1 MAVED
6 RAKELN
12 SLAEKIRGSFTR
24 FNSQLKSISDKRK
37 RISRNVAERKERRAK
52 LKASASSFGRSI
64 GSITSNVL
72 KTPGDIFGKV
82 ISFASLFLLGALV
95 NMIPQREQQVDKD
108 LEKTKEKSTKVGNFF
123 IGMVDAV
130 KGFFGSFDKTKTTA
144 DNTIAGVNNSFEEAN
159 KEFSDLEKSFED
171 LNNSDKVTPTGGSE
185 DDIKDDDN
193 TDDVD
198 KKFKKPNAKGFGALK
213 RDSSIKKNY
222 EKVTKEFI
230 DTESALIRDSDLE
243 TVVQMQG
250 DVVPFNRKQILNKIE
265 ETLGRGDLQFGT
277 GVQDGKEVVII
288 SQKILVDN

>member
-52 LKASASSFGRSI
+52 LKASASSFGRSV

-130 KGFFGSFDKTKTTA
+130 KGFFGSFDKTNATA
-144 DNTIAGVNNSFEEAN
+144 DKTIAGIDDSSEEAN
-159 KEFSDLEKSFED
+159 KEFSDLEKSFENLD
-171 LNNSDKVTPTGGSE
+171 NSDKITPTGGSE
-185 DDIKDDDN
+185 DKIKDDDN

-198 KKFKKPNAKGFGALK
+198 NKFKKPNAKGFGALK
-213 RDSSIKKNY
+213 RDSKIKKNY
-222 EKVTKEFI
+222 EKVSEEFI
-230 DTESALIRDSDLE
+230 DTKSALVRDKDLGSGE
-243 TVVQMQG
+243 
-250 DVVPFNRKQILNKIE
+250 VVPFNRKMIINRIE
-265 ETLGRGDLQFGT
+265 DTFGRTDLTFEDK
-277 GVQDGKEVVII
+277 VMDGKEVIVISRKVI
-288 SQKILVDN
+288 TDAG

>member
-37 RISRNVAERKERRAK
+37 RVSRNVAERKKRRSK
-52 LKASASSFGRSI
+52 LKATTSSFGKSI
-64 GSITSNVL
+64 SNITSNVL

-144 DNTIAGVNNSFEEAN
+144 DNTLAGVNDSFEEAN
-159 KEFSDLEKSFED
+159 KEFSDLEKSFENLD
-171 LNNSDKVTPTGGSE
+171 NSNNIKPGGTE
-185 DDIKDDDN
+185 DDIEDDDN

-213 RDSSIKKNY
+213 RDSNIKKNY
-222 EKVTKEFI
+222 EKVTEEFI
-230 DTESALIRDSDLE
+230 DTESALVRDKDLQ
-243 TVVQMQG
+243 TVVKVQG

-288 SQKILVDN
+288 SQKILVD

>member
-37 RISRNVAERKERRAK
+37 RMSRNVAERKKRRSK
-52 LKASASSFGRSI
+52 LKTTTSSFGKSI
-64 GSITSNVL
+64 GNITSNVL

-130 KGFFGSFDKTKTTA
+130 KGFFGSFDKTNATA
-144 DNTIAGVNNSFEEAN
+144 DKTIAGIDDSSEEAN
-159 KEFSDLEKSFED
+159 KEFSDLEKSFENLD
-171 LNNSDKVTPTGGSE
+171 NSDKITPTGKE
-185 DDIKDDDN
+185 DDLKNDDN

-198 KKFKKPNAKGFGALK
+198 SKFKKPNAKGFGALK
-213 RDSSIKKNY
+213 RDSKIKKNY
-222 EKVTKEFI
+222 EKVSEEFI
-230 DTESALIRDSDLE
+230 DTKSALVRDKDLGSGE
-243 TVVQMQG
+243 
-250 DVVPFNRKQILNKIE
+250 VVPFDRKMIINRIE
-265 ETLGRGDLQFGT
+265 DTFGRTDLTFEDK
-277 GVQDGKEVVII
+277 VMDGKEVIVISRKVI
-288 SQKILVDN
+288 VD

>member
-52 LKASASSFGRSI
+52 LKASASSFGRSV

-82 ISFASLFLLGALV
+82 ISFASLFLLGTLV

-130 KGFFGSFDKTKTTA
+130 KGFFGSFDKTNATA
-144 DNTIAGVNNSFEEAN
+144 DKTIAGIDDSSEEAN
-159 KEFSDLEKSFED
+159 KEFSDLEKSFENLD
-171 LNNSDKVTPTGGSE
+171 NSDKITPTGGSE
-185 DDIKDDDN
+185 DKIKDDDN

-198 KKFKKPNAKGFGALK
+198 NKFKKPNAKGFGALK
-213 RDSSIKKNY
+213 RDSKIKKNY
-222 EKVTKEFI
+222 EKVSEEFI
-230 DTESALIRDSDLE
+230 DTKSALVRDKDLGSGE
-243 TVVQMQG
+243 
-250 DVVPFNRKQILNKIE
+250 VVPFNRKMIINRIE
-265 ETLGRGDLQFGT
+265 DTFGRTDLTFEDK
-277 GVQDGKEVVII
+277 VMDGKEVIVISRKVI
-288 SQKILVDN
+288 TDAG

>member
-52 LKASASSFGRSI
+52 LKASASSFGRSV

-123 IGMVDAV
+123 TGMVDAV
-130 KGFFGSFDKTKTTA
+130 KGFFGSFDKTNATA
-144 DNTIAGVNNSFEEAN
+144 DKTIAGIDDSSEEAN

-171 LNNSDKVTPTGGSE
+171 LDNSDKITPTGGSE
-185 DDIKDDDN
+185 DKIKDDDN

-198 KKFKKPNAKGFGALK
+198 SKFKKPNAKGFGALK
-213 RDSSIKKNY
+213 RDNKIQKNY
-222 EKVTKEFI
+222 EKVSEEFI
-230 DTESALIRDSDLE
+230 DTESALVRDYQLRPKELIPFDKKMIINRIEDTFGRSDLTFE
-243 TVVQMQG
+243 DKVM
-250 DVVPFNRKQILNKIE
+250 
-265 ETLGRGDLQFGT
+265 
-277 GVQDGKEVVII
+277 DGKEVIVI
-288 SQKILVDN
+288 SQKVLVD

>member
-37 RISRNVAERKERRAK
+37 RISRNVTERKKRRSK
-52 LKASASSFGRSI
+52 LKATTSSFGKSI
-64 GSITSNVL
+64 GNITSNVL

-82 ISFASLFLLGALV
+82 ISFVSLFLLGALV

-130 KGFFGSFDKTKTTA
+130 KGFFGSFDKTNATA
-144 DNTIAGVNNSFEEAN
+144 DKTIAGIDDSSEEAN

-171 LNNSDKVTPTGGSE
+171 LDNSDKITPTGGSE
-185 DDIKDDDN
+185 DKIKDDDN

-198 KKFKKPNAKGFGALK
+198 NKFKKPNAKGFGALK
-213 RDSSIKKNY
+213 RDSKIKKNY
-222 EKVTKEFI
+222 EKVSSEFI
-230 DTESALIRDSDLE
+230 DTKSALIRDQDLVKD
-243 TVVQMQG
+243 TMQG
-250 DVVPFNRKQILNKIE
+250 EVVPFNRKQVLNKIE
-265 ETLGRGDLQFGT
+265 ETLGRGDLQFAT
-277 GVQDGKEVVII
+277 GVQDGKEVIVISRKVI
-288 SQKILVDN
+288 VD

>member
-130 KGFFGSFDKTKTTA
+130 KGFFGSFDKTNATA
-144 DNTIAGVNNSFEEAN
+144 DKTIAGIDDSSEEAN
-159 KEFSDLEKSFED
+159 KEFSDLEKSFENLD
-171 LNNSDKVTPTGGSE
+171 NSDKITPTGGSE
-185 DDIKDDDN
+185 DKIKDDNN

-198 KKFKKPNAKGFGALK
+198 SKFKKPNAKGFGALK
-213 RDSSIKKNY
+213 RDSKIKKNY
-222 EKVTKEFI
+222 EKVSEEFI
-230 DTESALIRDSDLE
+230 DTESALVRDKDLVKGT
-243 TVVQMQG
+243 TVG
-250 DVVPFNRKQILNKIE
+250 EVVPFNKKQVLNKIE
-265 ETLGRGDLQFGT
+265 ETLGRGELQFAT

-288 SQKILVDN
+288 SQKVLVD

>member
-52 LKASASSFGRSI
+52 LKASASSFGRSV

-95 NMIPQREQQVDKD
+95 NMIPQREQQVDRD

-123 IGMVDAV
+123 VGMVDAV
-130 KGFFGSFDKTKTTA
+130 KGFFGGFDKTNATA
-144 DNTIAGVNNSFEEAN
+144 DKTIAGIDDSSEEAN
-159 KEFSDLEKSFED
+159 KEFSDLEKSFENLD
-171 LNNSDKVTPTGGSE
+171 NSDKITPTGGSE
-185 DDIKDDDN
+185 DKIKDDNN

-198 KKFKKPNAKGFGALK
+198 SKFKKPNAKGFGALK
-213 RDSSIKKNY
+213 RDSKIKKNY
-222 EKVTKEFI
+222 EKVSKEFI
-230 DTESALIRDSDLE
+230 DTESALVRDKDLVKGT
-243 TVVQMQG
+243 TVG
-250 DVVPFNRKQILNKIE
+250 EVVPFNKKQVLNKIE
-265 ETLGRGDLQFGT
+265 ETLGRGELQFAT

-288 SQKILVDN
+288 SQKVLVDN

>member
-52 LKASASSFGRSI
+52 LKATTSSFGKSI
-64 GSITSNVL
+64 GNITSNVL

-130 KGFFGSFDKTKTTA
+130 KGFFGSFDKTNATA
-144 DNTIAGVNNSFEEAN
+144 DKTIAGIDDSSEEAN
-159 KEFSDLEKSFED
+159 KEFSDLEKSFEN
-171 LNNSDKVTPTGGSE
+171 LNNSDKITPTGGSE
-185 DDIKDDDN
+185 DTIKDDNN

-198 KKFKKPNAKGFGALK
+198 SKFKKPNAKGFGALK
-213 RDSSIKKNY
+213 RDSKIKKNY
-222 EKVTKEFI
+222 EKVSSEFI
-230 DTESALIRDSDLE
+230 DTKSALVRDKDLGSVE
-243 TVVQMQG
+243 
-250 DVVPFNRKQILNKIE
+250 VVPFDRKMIINRIE
-265 ETLGRGDLQFGT
+265 DTFGRTDLTFEDK
-277 GVQDGKEVVII
+277 VQDGKEVIVISRKVI
-288 SQKILVDN
+288 VD

>member
-52 LKASASSFGRSI
+52 LKASASSFGRSV

-130 KGFFGSFDKTKTTA
+130 KGFFGSFDKTNATA
-144 DNTIAGVNNSFEEAN
+144 DKTIAGIDDSSEEAN
-159 KEFSDLEKSFED
+159 KEFSDLEKSFENLD
-171 LNNSDKVTPTGGSE
+171 NSDKITPTGGSE
-185 DDIKDDDN
+185 DKIKDDDN

-198 KKFKKPNAKGFGALK
+198 SKFKKPNAKGFGALK
-213 RDSSIKKNY
+213 RDSKIKKNY
-222 EKVTKEFI
+222 EKVSEEFI
-230 DTESALIRDSDLE
+230 DTKSALVRDKDLGSGE
-243 TVVQMQG
+243 
-250 DVVPFNRKQILNKIE
+250 VVPFNRKLIINKIE
-265 ETLGRGDLQFGT
+265 DTFGRTDLKFEDK
-277 GVQDGKEVVII
+277 VMDGKEVIVISRKVI
-288 SQKILVDN
+288 VD

>member
-52 LKASASSFGRSI
+52 LKASASSFGRSV

-130 KGFFGSFDKTKTTA
+130 KGFFGSFDKTNATA
-144 DNTIAGVNNSFEEAN
+144 DKTIAGIDDSSEEAN
-159 KEFSDLEKSFED
+159 KEFSDLEKSFENLD
-171 LNNSDKVTPTGGSE
+171 NSDKITPTGGSE
-185 DDIKDDDN
+185 DKIKDDNN

-198 KKFKKPNAKGFGALK
+198 NKFKKPNAKGFGALK
-213 RDSSIKKNY
+213 RDNKIKKNY
-222 EKVTKEFI
+222 EKVSEEFI
-230 DTESALIRDSDLE
+230 DTKSALVRDKDLGSGE
-243 TVVQMQG
+243 
-250 DVVPFNRKQILNKIE
+250 VVPFDRKMIINRIE
-265 ETLGRGDLQFGT
+265 DTFGRTDLTFEDK
-277 GVQDGKEVVII
+277 VMDGKEVIVISRKVI
-288 SQKILVDN
+288 VDN

>member
-52 LKASASSFGRSI
+52 LKASASSFGRSV

-123 IGMVDAV
+123 VGMVDAV
-130 KGFFGSFDKTKTTA
+130 KGFFGGFDKTNATA
-144 DNTIAGVNNSFEEAN
+144 DKTIAGIDDSSEEAN
-159 KEFSDLEKSFED
+159 KEFSDLEKSFENLD
-171 LNNSDKVTPTGGSE
+171 NSDKVTSTGGSE
-185 DDIKDDDN
+185 DKIKDDDN

-198 KKFKKPNAKGFGALK
+198 NKFKKPNAKGFGALK
-213 RDSSIKKNY
+213 RDSKIKKNY
-222 EKVTKEFI
+222 EKVSKEFI
-230 DTESALIRDSDLE
+230 DTESALVRDKDLVKST
-243 TVVQMQG
+243 TVG
-250 DVVPFNRKQILNKIE
+250 EVVPFNKKQVLNKIE
-265 ETLGRGDLQFGT
+265 ETLGRGELQFAT

-288 SQKILVDN
+288 SQKVLVD

>member
-12 SLAEKIRGSFTR
+12 SLAEKIRGSFNR

-37 RISRNVAERKERRAK
+37 RISRNVAERKKRRSK
-52 LKASASSFGRSI
+52 LKTTTSSFGKSI
-64 GSITSNVL
+64 GNITSNVL

-95 NMIPQREQQVDKD
+95 NMIPQREQQIDKD
-108 LEKTKEKSTKVGNFF
+108 LIKTKEKSTKIGNFF

-144 DNTIAGVNNSFEEAN
+144 DNTIAGVSDSFEEAN
-159 KEFSDLEKSFED
+159 KEFSNLEKSFEN
-171 LNNSDKVTPTGGSE
+171 LNNSNNITPTGGE

-198 KKFKKPNAKGFGALK
+198 NKFKKPNAKGFGALK
-213 RDSSIKKNY
+213 RNSDIKKNY

-230 DTESALIRDSDLE
+230 DTESALVRDKDLD
-243 TVVQMQG
+243 TVVTIQG

-288 SQKILVDN
+288 SQKILVD

>member
-52 LKASASSFGRSI
+52 LKASASSFGRSV

-130 KGFFGSFDKTKTTA
+130 KGFFGSFDKTNATA
-144 DNTIAGVNNSFEEAN
+144 DKTIAGIDDSSEEAN
-159 KEFSDLEKSFED
+159 KEFSDLEKSFEN
-171 LNNSDKVTPTGGSE
+171 LNNSDKITPTGGSE
-185 DDIKDDDN
+185 DTIKDDNN

-198 KKFKKPNAKGFGALK
+198 SKFKKPNAKGFGALK
-213 RDSSIKKNY
+213 RDSKIKKNY
-222 EKVTKEFI
+222 EKVSEEFI
-230 DTESALIRDSDLE
+230 DTESALVRDKDLVKGT
-243 TVVQMQG
+243 TVG
-250 DVVPFNRKQILNKIE
+250 EVVPFNKKQVLNKIE
-265 ETLGRGDLQFGT
+265 ETLGRGELQFAT

-288 SQKILVDN
+288 SQKVLVDN

>member
-37 RISRNVAERKERRAK
+37 RMSRNVAERKKRRSK
-52 LKASASSFGRSI
+52 LKATTSSFGKSI
-64 GSITSNVL
+64 GTITSNVL

-130 KGFFGSFDKTKTTA
+130 KGFFGSFDKTNATA
-144 DNTIAGVNNSFEEAN
+144 DKTIAGIDDSSEEAN
-159 KEFSDLEKSFED
+159 KEFSDLEKSFENLD
-171 LNNSDKVTPTGGSE
+171 NSDKITPTGKE
-185 DDIKDDDN
+185 DDLKNDDN

-198 KKFKKPNAKGFGALK
+198 SKFKKPNAKGFGALK
-213 RDSSIKKNY
+213 RDSKIKKNY
-222 EKVTKEFI
+222 EKVSEEFI
-230 DTESALIRDSDLE
+230 DTKSALVRDKDLGSGE
-243 TVVQMQG
+243 
-250 DVVPFNRKQILNKIE
+250 VVPFDRKMIINRIE
-265 ETLGRGDLQFGT
+265 DTFGRTDLTFEDK
-277 GVQDGKEVVII
+277 VMDGKEVIVISRKVI
-288 SQKILVDN
+288 VD

>member
-12 SLAEKIRGSFTR
+12 SLAEKIRGSFNR

-37 RISRNVAERKERRAK
+37 RMSRNVAERKKRRSK
-52 LKASASSFGRSI
+52 LKSTTSSFGKSI
-64 GSITSNVL
+64 GNITSNVL

-95 NMIPQREQQVDKD
+95 NMIPQREQQVDKN

-144 DNTIAGVNNSFEEAN
+144 DNTIVGVNDSFEEAN
-159 KEFSDLEKSFED
+159 KEFSDLEKSFEN
-171 LNNSDKVTPTGGSE
+171 LNNSDNITPTGGSE
-185 DDIKDDDN
+185 DDVNDDDN

-198 KKFKKPNAKGFGALK
+198 RKFKKPNTKGFGALK

-243 TVVQMQG
+243 TVVQIQG

-277 GVQDGKEVVII
+277 GVQDGKEVIII
-288 SQKILVDN
+288 SQKILVD

>member
-52 LKASASSFGRSI
+52 LKASASSFGRSV

-130 KGFFGSFDKTKTTA
+130 KGFFDSFDKTNATA
-144 DNTIAGVNNSFEEAN
+144 DKTIAGIDDSSEEAN
-159 KEFSDLEKSFED
+159 KEFSDLEKSFENLD
-171 LNNSDKVTPTGGSE
+171 NSDKITPTGGSE
-185 DDIKDDDN
+185 DKIKDDNN

-198 KKFKKPNAKGFGALK
+198 SKFKKPNAKGFGALK
-213 RDSSIKKNY
+213 RDSKIKKNY
-222 EKVTKEFI
+222 EKVSEEFI
-230 DTESALIRDSDLE
+230 DTESALVRDKDLVKE
-243 TVVQMQG
+243 TTVG
-250 DVVPFNRKQILNKIE
+250 EVVPFNKKQVLNKIE
-265 ETLGRGDLQFGT
+265 ETLGRGELQFAT

-288 SQKILVDN
+288 SQKVLVDN

>member
-37 RISRNVAERKERRAK
+37 RMSRNVAERKKRRSK
-52 LKASASSFGRSI
+52 LKATTSSFGKSI
-64 GSITSNVL
+64 GNITSNVL

-123 IGMVDAV
+123 IGMVDAI

-144 DNTIAGVNNSFEEAN
+144 DNTLAGVNDSFEEAN
-159 KEFSDLEKSFED
+159 KEFSDLEKSFQNLD
-171 LNNSDKVTPTGGSE
+171 NSNNIKPGGTE
-185 DDIKDDDN
+185 DDVEDDDN

-213 RDSSIKKNY
+213 RDSNIKKNY
-222 EKVTKEFI
+222 EKVTEEFI

-243 TVVQMQG
+243 TVVQIQG

-288 SQKILVDN
+288 SQKILVD

>member
-52 LKASASSFGRSI
+52 LKASASSFGRSV

-123 IGMVDAV
+123 VGMVDAV
-130 KGFFGSFDKTKTTA
+130 KGFFGGFDKTNATA
-144 DNTIAGVNNSFEEAN
+144 DKTIAGIDDSSEEAN
-159 KEFSDLEKSFED
+159 KEFSDLEKSFENLD
-171 LNNSDKVTPTGGSE
+171 NSDKITPTGGSE
-185 DDIKDDDN
+185 DKIKDDNN

-198 KKFKKPNAKGFGALK
+198 SKFKKPNAKGFGALK
-213 RDSSIKKNY
+213 RDSKIKKNY
-222 EKVTKEFI
+222 EKVSEEFI
-230 DTESALIRDSDLE
+230 DTKSALVRDKDLGTGE
-243 TVVQMQG
+243 
-250 DVVPFNRKQILNKIE
+250 VVPFDRKMIINRIE
-265 ETLGRGDLQFGT
+265 DTFGRTDLTFEDK
-277 GVQDGKEVVII
+277 VMDGKEVIVISRKVI
-288 SQKILVDN
+288 VD

>member
-52 LKASASSFGRSI
+52 LKASASSFGRSV

-130 KGFFGSFDKTKTTA
+130 KGFFGSFDKTNATA
-144 DNTIAGVNNSFEEAN
+144 DKTIAGIDDSSEEAN
-159 KEFSDLEKSFED
+159 KEFSDLEKSFENLD
-171 LNNSDKVTPTGGSE
+171 NSDKITPTGGSE
-185 DDIKDDDN
+185 EEIKDDDN

-198 KKFKKPNAKGFGALK
+198 NKFKKPNAKGFGALK
-213 RDSSIKKNY
+213 RDSKIKKNY
-222 EKVTKEFI
+222 EKVSEEFI
-230 DTESALIRDSDLE
+230 DTKSALVRDKDLGSGE
-243 TVVQMQG
+243 
-250 DVVPFNRKQILNKIE
+250 VVPFNRKMIINRIE
-265 ETLGRGDLQFGT
+265 DTFGRTDLTFEDK
-277 GVQDGKEVVII
+277 VMDGKEVIVI
-288 SQKILVDN
+288 SQKVITDAG

>member
-52 LKASASSFGRSI
+52 LKASASSFGRSV

-82 ISFASLFLLGALV
+82 ISFASLFLLGTLV

-130 KGFFGSFDKTKTTA
+130 KGFFGSFDKTNATA
-144 DNTIAGVNNSFEEAN
+144 DKTIAGIDDSSEEAN
-159 KEFSDLEKSFED
+159 KEFSDLEKSFENLD
-171 LNNSDKVTPTGGSE
+171 NSDKITPTGGSE
-185 DDIKDDDN
+185 DKIKDDDN

-198 KKFKKPNAKGFGALK
+198 NKFKKPNAKGFGALK
-213 RDSSIKKNY
+213 RDSKIKKNY
-222 EKVTKEFI
+222 EKVSEEFI
-230 DTESALIRDSDLE
+230 DTKSALVRDKDLGSGE
-243 TVVQMQG
+243 
-250 DVVPFNRKQILNKIE
+250 VVPFNRKMIINRIE
-265 ETLGRGDLQFGT
+265 DTFGRTDLTFEDK
-277 GVQDGKEVVII
+277 VMDGKEVIVISRKVI
-288 SQKILVDN
+288 TN

>member
-37 RISRNVAERKERRAK
+37 RMLRNVAERKERRSK
-52 LKASASSFGRSI
+52 LKATTSSFGRSI
-64 GSITSNVL
+64 GNITSNVL

-82 ISFASLFLLGALV
+82 VSFASLFLLGALV

-108 LEKTKEKSTKVGNFF
+108 LVKTKEKSKKVGNFF
-123 IGMVDAV
+123 IGMVDAI
-130 KGFFGSFDKTKTTA
+130 KGFFGSFDKTKKTA
-144 DNTIAGVNNSFEEAN
+144 DNTIAGVNDSSEEAN
-159 KEFSDLEKSFED
+159 KEFTDLEKSFEN
-171 LNNSDKVTPTGGSE
+171 LNNSNTITPNGRE

-198 KKFKKPNAKGFGALK
+198 NKFKKQNAKGFGALK
-213 RDSSIKKNY
+213 RDSNIKKNY

-230 DTESALIRDSDLE
+230 DTESALVRDKDLD
-243 TVVQMQG
+243 TVVKVQG
-250 DVVPFNRKQILNKIE
+250 EVIPFNKKQILNKIE

-288 SQKILVDN
+288 SQKILVD

>member
-12 SLAEKIRGSFTR
+12 SLAEKIRGSFNR

-52 LKASASSFGRSI
+52 LKASASSFGRSV

-130 KGFFGSFDKTKTTA
+130 KGFFGSFDKTNATA
-144 DNTIAGVNNSFEEAN
+144 DKTIAGIDDSSEEAN
-159 KEFSDLEKSFED
+159 KEFSDLEKSFENLD
-171 LNNSDKVTPTGGSE
+171 NSDKITPTGGSE
-185 DDIKDDDN
+185 DKIKDDDN

-198 KKFKKPNAKGFGALK
+198 NKFKKPNAKGFGALK
-213 RDSSIKKNY
+213 RDSKIKKNY
-222 EKVTKEFI
+222 EKVSEEFI
-230 DTESALIRDSDLE
+230 DTKSALVRDKDLGSGE
-243 TVVQMQG
+243 
-250 DVVPFNRKQILNKIE
+250 VVPFNKKQVLNKIE
-265 ETLGRGDLQFGT
+265 ETLGRGELQFAT

-288 SQKILVDN
+288 SQKVLVDN

>member
-37 RISRNVAERKERRAK
+37 RMSRNVAERKKRRSK
-52 LKASASSFGRSI
+52 LKATTSSFGKSI
-64 GSITSNVL
+64 GNITSNVL

-144 DNTIAGVNNSFEEAN
+144 DNTLAGVNDSFEEAN
-159 KEFSDLEKSFED
+159 KEFSDLEKSFQNLD
-171 LNNSDKVTPTGGSE
+171 NSNNIKPGGTE
-185 DDIKDDDN
+185 DDVEDDDN

-213 RDSSIKKNY
+213 RDSNIKKNY
-222 EKVTKEFI
+222 EKVTEEFI
-230 DTESALIRDSDLE
+230 DTESALVRDKDLQ

-288 SQKILVDN
+288 SQKILVD